1 MEKSTG
7 ELLEILKSK
16 KNYDEFLK
24 EEIGELLFE
33 SLSDY
38 LDTLIKNKGL
48 KKSEIIEKSNLDR
61 NYAYQIFNGYKKN
74 PSRDKILMLAFGM
87 KLNLAETEKL
97 LKMAKLPELYVRD
110 PRDNA
115 IIFCINKGMTLIEAN
130 ENLLDHHITIL
141 E

>member
-38 LDTLIKNKGL
+38 LDTLVKNKGL
-48 KKSEIIEKSNLDR
+48 KKSEIIERANLDR

-97 LKMAKLPELYVRD
+97 LKMAKLPALYVRD

-130 ENLLDHHITIL
+130 ENLLDHHIAIL

>member
-61 NYAYQIFNGYKKN
+61 NYAYQIFNGTKLN
-74 PSRDKILMLAFGM
+74 PSR
-87 KLNLAETEKL
+87 N
-97 LKMAKLPELYVRD
+97 
-110 PRDNA
+110 
-115 IIFCINKGMTLIEAN
+115 
-130 ENLLDHHITIL
+130 
-141 E
+141 

>member
-16 KNYDEFLK
+16 KNYDDFLK

-38 LDTLIKNKGL
+38 LETLIKNKGL
-48 KKSEIIEKSNLDR
+48 RKSEVIEKSNLDR
-61 NYAYQIFNGYKKN
+61 NYAYQIFNGNKKN
-74 PSRDKILMLAFGM
+74 PSRDKMLMLAFGM
-87 KLNLAETEKL
+87 RLNLPETEKL

-130 ENLLDHHITIL
+130 VNLMDHNIPIL

>member
-38 LDTLIKNKGL
+38 LDTLVKNKGL
-48 KKSEIIEKSNLDR
+48 KKSEIIERANLDR

-130 ENLLDHHITIL
+130 ENLLDHHIAIL